1 MRAVNRR
8 REWPDQAR
16 MTRFFAAP
24 AAFGLLLLLARPAVA
39 PAAPADVDVGPYLP
53 RCGRAAETRVPIPSW
68 DGERLAGLRQLMAR
82 VPPGGAGLVYVELG
96 PQEDDV
102 AVEEAGK
109 AYSATVRFAG
119 PGADAGVIKLSALDQ
134 AQPEDGAYHFVGF
147 FDVRLEPGPNG
158 AIALARHDTFD
169 VVSTGRYCLGAG
181 DATAPPTPAASPP
194 AAQSG
199 SLPECRRTNESR
211 VPIATW
217 KPKLTR
223 KGDLRTAPPTG
234 NGRIVFITVD
244 PAKDDCSANP
254 DKLYSFSLPEDPG
267 APDSGGLAVNLR
279 GNRATAG
286 SGCRL
291 DGFFMNEPVFGM
303 HQGWIETYFGA
314 IARDRVLASGH
325 YCLAR

>member
-1 MRAVNRR
+1 
-8 REWPDQAR
+8 
-16 MTRFFAAP
+16 
-24 AAFGLLLLLARPAVA
+24 LLLACRSA

-53 RCGRAAETRVPIPSW
+53 RCSRAAETRVPIPSW
-68 DGERLAGLRQLMAR
+68 DGERLARLRQLIAK
-82 VPPGGAGLVYVELG
+82 VPPGSAGLVYVELG
-96 PQEDDV
+96 PSEDDV

-119 PGADAGVIKLSALDQ
+119 AGAEAGEIKLSALDQ
-134 AQPEDGAYHFVGF
+134 AQPQDGAYHFVGF
-147 FDVRLEPGPNG
+147 FDITREPAPKG

-169 VVSTGRYCLGAG
+169 VVSSGRYCLGDG
-181 DATAPPTPAASPP
+181 GAPAPVASRAPPP
-194 AAQSG
+194 AAQAG
-199 SLPECRRTNESR
+199 ALPDCRRSNESR
-211 VPIATW
+211 VPIAIW

-244 PAKDDCSANP
+244 PAKDDCSADP
-254 DKLYSFSLPEDPG
+254 DKLYSFSLPEDPR

-279 GNRATAG
+279 GNRVTVG

-291 DGFFMNEPVFGM
+291 DGFFMNEPVFGI
-303 HQGWIETYFGA
+303 HQGWTETYFGA
-314 IARDRVLASGH
+314 IDRARIVASGH